1 MAQFMLHIM
10 LHMTGNVASLTVGVS
25 MSQRVDQFTT
35 YLNRNSSNGDHE
47 PLYPASDFY
56 SIFNMNNL
64 LCKLHSQFE
73 DTCTGDRDLIVGT
86 DEHLAQNKE
95 RTLMSNYRFDLL
107 MQYYPLFNFVNH
119 HFSAAHEDDYK
130 EAWDLPFGDL
140 PLHIN
145 DSRIPFRDMV
155 LNRLSQY
162 K

>member
-1 MAQFMLHIM
+1 
-10 LHMTGNVASLTVGVS
+10 
-25 MSQRVDQFTT
+25 MSQRIEQFKN
-35 YLNRNSSNGDHE
+35 YLGQNSSNDSGE
-47 PLYPASDFY
+47 PLYPVADFY
-56 SIFNMNNL
+56 AVFGMDNL
-64 LCKLHSQFE
+64 LGQLHSQFE
-73 DTCTGDRDLIVGT
+73 DKYPDNRDLVVGT
-86 DEHLAQNKE
+86 DEYFAQNKE